1 MNQSRNK
8 DLFSCYIKYPIICIL
23 LGTAEITIE
32 GDSTIFENL
41 LEFAYTGCIKDLSPD
56 NVCDI
61 MSMAGY
67 LQFTHALTMC
77 KTFVCKKYSWEEKA
91 MSLQRA
97 YEVGIS
103 MLFMMHLDLHN

>member
-1 MNQSRNK
+1 MI
-8 DLFSCYIKYPIICIL
+8 LTLYTIISIL

-97 YEVGIS
+97 YEVGI
-103 MLFMMHLDLHN
+103 